1 MDLSE
6 RQQQILEVIKGA
18 VSRDGYPPTVR
29 EIGDA
34 VGLSS
39 PASVHTQLA
48 ALEAKGYIRRGSAK
62 RRALEV
68 IGGVGDPGA
77 AIDAAPTLPRHH
89 LPLLGRVAAGEPLL
103 AEQNVEDLVD
113 VPDYLS
119 GDVDSFV
126 LRVKGSSMIG
136 AGILD
141 GDLVVVRC
149 QESAE
154 NGDVVVALL
163 DDEATLKRFFRE
175 KDHVRLQP
183 ENPAMQPILVR
194 DPRIVGKVTGVMRRL

>member
-1 MDLSE
+1 MDLTE
-6 RQQQILEVIKGA
+6 RQRQILAVIRSA
-18 VSRDGYPPTVR
+18 VARDGYPPTVR

-39 PASVHTQLA
+39 PASVHMQLA
-48 ALEAKGYIRRGSAK
+48 TLEAKGYIRRGSAK

-68 IGGVGDPGA
+68 VVKVAESPGSATVDPL
-77 AIDAAPTLPRHH
+77 APRF

-103 AEQNVEDLVD
+103 AEQNIEETVE

-119 GDVDSFV
+119 GDVESFV
-126 LRVKGSSMIG
+126 LRVKGTSMVG

-154 NGDVVVALL
+154 NGEVVVALL

-183 ENPAMQPILVR
+183 ENPAMEPIITR
-194 DPRIVGKVTGVMRRL
+194 DPHIIGKVTGVMRRL